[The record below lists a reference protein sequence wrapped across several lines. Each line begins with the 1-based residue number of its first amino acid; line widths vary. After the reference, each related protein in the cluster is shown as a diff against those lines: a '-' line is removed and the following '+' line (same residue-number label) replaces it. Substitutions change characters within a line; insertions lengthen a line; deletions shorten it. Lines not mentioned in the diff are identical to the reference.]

1 MTLTHS
7 AERRRLSLRS
17 RRGSIFDR
25 WTIQVDW
32 LLGELIFSG
41 ILAHTKAA
49 LLRFRDFRVRIG
61 REHNGGSRAQV
72 HIVKEVPY
80 TP

>member
-1 MTLTHS
+1 M
-7 AERRRLSLRS
+7 
-17 RRGSIFDR
+17 FDR

-32 LLGELIFSG
+32 LLGELIFRG
-41 ILAHTKAA
+41 IRPTRKP
-49 LLRFRDFRVRIG
+49 RFCKFRDFRVRIG